1 MLSCCLELSLGEG
14 GTHVIVLLLGFVA
27 RHWLAVSAAA
37 GPRVQGSGLIA
48 VLTSGAPTD
57 RAFGNLGR
65 VTSSM

>member
-1 MLSCCLELSLGEG
+1 M
-14 GTHVIVLLLGFVA
+14 
-27 RHWLAVSAAA
+27 AAITA
-37 GPRVQGSGLIA
+37 ASGPGVQGAGLIA